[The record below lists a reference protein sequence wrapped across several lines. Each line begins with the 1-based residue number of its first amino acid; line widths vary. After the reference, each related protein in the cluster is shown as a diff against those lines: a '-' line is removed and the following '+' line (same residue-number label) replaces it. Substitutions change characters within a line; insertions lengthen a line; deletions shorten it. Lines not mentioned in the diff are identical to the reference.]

1 MATLPFKEDVFN
13 TEAIKDDEFDFG
25 DSAPLTTTQKQDA
38 PPSSLLNEQEKTA
51 RICLYR
57 SQNVGPVTY
66 HNLLKRY
73 KTAEAALDALPDL
86 ASRGGLRAPL
96 KLYSKEKVHQE
107 LKAHEKLGARLVVD
121 GEKEYPKALRDFNEA
136 PPVLSI
142 HGTPTLFKRRSVA
155 IVGARNCSLNGKK
168 MVQQLVQSLGQA
180 GYTIVSGL
188 ARGIDGQAHQTSL
201 ATGTIAVIAGG
212 IDKIYPPE
220 HETLF
225 AQIKEQ
231 GVVVAESIIGT
242 EPQSTLFP
250 RRNRLISA
258 LSQGVIVVEAAL
270 QSGSLITA
278 RYAAEQ
284 NRDVF
289 VVPGSPMDPRYRGSN
304 ALIRNGA
311 TLITKAQD
319 ILDVLNEPYRQ
330 VMKEA
335 ALEQEQSMEQDN
347 YLEGLPE
354 PDAKTTEDLSKKIMD
369 QLSSAPISLD
379 ELIREC
385 SYSSSIVLSALLQL
399 ELAGKITRHPG
410 NKIST

>member
-1 MATLPFKEDVFN
+1 MATLPFKEDAFKKESLQ
-13 TEAIKDDEFDFG
+13 EAELDFG
-25 DSAPLTTTQKQDA
+25 HPPLSKTTQKQETD
-38 PPSSLLNEQEKTA
+38 PSSPLSEQEKIA

-57 SQNVGPVTY
+57 SQNVGPVAY
-66 HNLLKRY
+66 RNLIKRY
-73 KTAEAALDALPDL
+73 KTATLALEALPDL

-96 KLYSKEKVHQE
+96 KLYSTDKVHQE
-107 LKAHEKLGARLVVD
+107 LKAHEKLGACLVVE
-121 GEKEYPKALRDFNEA
+121 GEKDYPKALRDLNET

-142 HGTPTLFKRRSVA
+142 HGNPALFKRSGIA

-168 MVQQLVQSLGQA
+168 MVQQLAQSLGQE
-180 GYTIVSGL
+180 GYTIISGL

-201 ATGTIAVIAGG
+201 GTGTIAVIAGG

-220 HETLF
+220 HKTLF

-231 GVVVAESIIGT
+231 GVIVAESIIGT

-250 RRNRLISA
+250 RRNRLISG

-278 RYAAEQ
+278 RYATEQ

-311 TLITKAQD
+311 TLVTNAQD
-319 ILDVLNEPYRQ
+319 ILDVLNEPYRH

-335 ALEQEQSMEQDN
+335 AFEQEQATEQDN
-347 YLEGLPE
+347 YLDASSE
-354 PDAKTTEDLSKKIMD
+354 PDSKTTEELSKKIMD
-369 QLSSAPISLD
+369 QLSSAPIFLD

-385 SYSSSIVLSALLQL
+385 SYSSSLVLSALLEL

>member
-1 MATLPFKEDVFN
+1 LARLPNKQNVFQN
-13 TEAIKDDEFDFG
+13 GELYFG
-25 DSAPLTTTQKQDA
+25 NLPPENAHEIQERALPSPLSD
-38 PPSSLLNEQEKTA
+38 QEKIA

-66 HNLLKRY
+66 RNLIKRY
-73 KTAEAALDALPDL
+73 KTAIIALEALPDL
-86 ASRGGLRAPL
+86 ANRGGLRAPL

-107 LKAHEKLGARLVVD
+107 LKAHEKLGARLVIE
-121 GEKEYPKALRDFNEA
+121 GEKDYPKALRDLNEA

-142 HGTPTLFKRRSVA
+142 HGNPTLFKRPGIAV
-155 IVGARNCSLNGKK
+155 VGARNCSLNGKK
-168 MVQQLVQSLGQA
+168 MVQQLAESLGQE
-180 GYTIVSGL
+180 GYTIISGL
-188 ARGIDGQAHQTSL
+188 ARGIDGQAHQSSL

-220 HETLF
+220 HEALF
-225 AQIKEQ
+225 ARIKEQ
-231 GVVVAESIIGT
+231 GVIIAESIIGT

-250 RRNRLISA
+250 RRNRLISG

-311 TLITKAQD
+311 TLVTKAQD
-319 ILDVLNEPYRQ
+319 ILDALNEPYRQ
-330 VMKEA
+330 IMKEA
-335 ALEQEQSMEQDN
+335 VFEQEQADEQNN
-347 YLEGLPE
+347 YLEELIE
-354 PDAKTTEDLSKKIMD
+354 PDSKTAKDLYKKITD
-369 QLSSAPISLD
+369 HLSSAPIFLD

-385 SYSSSIVLSALLQL
+385 SYSSSIVLSALLEL

>member
-1 MATLPFKEDVFN
+1 L
-13 TEAIKDDEFDFG
+13 I
-25 DSAPLTTTQKQDA
+25 
-38 PPSSLLNEQEKTA
+38 
-51 RICLYR
+51 
-57 SQNVGPVTY
+57 
-66 HNLLKRY
+66 KRY
-73 KTAEAALDALPDL
+73 KTAATALEALPDL
-86 ASRGGLRAPL
+86 ASRGGLKAPL
-96 KLYSKEKVHQE
+96 KLYSTEKVYQE
-107 LKAHEKLGARLVVD
+107 LKAHEKLGASLVVE
-121 GEKEYPKALRDFNEA
+121 GEKNYPKALRDLNEA

-142 HGTPTLFKRRSVA
+142 HGDPALFKSIGVA

-168 MVQQLVQSLGQA
+168 MVQQLAQSLGQE
-180 GYTIVSGL
+180 GYAIVSGL

-250 RRNRLISA
+250 RRNRLISG
-258 LSQGVIVVEAAL
+258 LSQAVIVVEAAL

-311 TLITKAQD
+311 TLITKSQD
-319 ILDVLNEPYRQ
+319 VLDVLNEPYRQ
-330 VMKEA
+330 IMKEA
-335 ALEQEQSMEQDN
+335 TFEEEQATEQDN
-347 YLEGLPE
+347 YLEELPE
-354 PDAKTTEDLSKKIMD
+354 HDSKTAEDLSKKIMD
-369 QLSSAPISLD
+369 QLSSAPIFLD

-385 SYSSSIVLSALLQL
+385 SYSSSIVLSALLEL

>member
-1 MATLPFKEDVFN
+1 LATLPFKEDVFKKEALKEAELDFGQSSPSN
-13 TEAIKDDEFDFG
+13 TSKTHDDEAF
-25 DSAPLTTTQKQDA
+25 SPL
-38 PPSSLLNEQEKTA
+38 SEQEKIA

-57 SQNVGPVTY
+57 SQNVGPVAY
-66 HNLLKRY
+66 RNLIKRY
-73 KTAEAALDALPDL
+73 KTATAALEALPDL

-96 KLYSKEKVHQE
+96 KLYSADKVHQE
-107 LKAHEKLGARLVVD
+107 LKAHEKLGACLVVE
-121 GEKEYPKALRDFNEA
+121 GEQDYPKALRDINEA

-142 HGTPTLFKRRSVA
+142 HGNPALFKRTGIA

-168 MVQQLVQSLGQA
+168 MVQTLAKSLGEE
-180 GYTIVSGL
+180 GYTIISGL

-220 HETLF
+220 HTTLF

-231 GVVVAESIIGT
+231 GVIVAESIIGT
-242 EPQSTLFP
+242 EPQSTFFP
-250 RRNRLISA
+250 RRNRLISG

-304 ALIRNGA
+304 ILIRNGA
-311 TLITKAQD
+311 TLVTAPQD
-319 ILDVLNEPYRQ
+319 ILDVLNESYRY

-335 ALEQEQSMEQDN
+335 AFEQGQAEEQDN
-347 YLEGLPE
+347 YLGDLLET
-354 PDAKTTEDLSKKIMD
+354 DSKTAEDLSKKIMNH
-369 QLSSAPISLD
+369 LSSAPISLD

-385 SYSSSIVLSALLQL
+385 SYSSSIVLSALLEL

>member
-1 MATLPFKEDVFN
+1 LATLPFRE
-13 TEAIKDDEFDFG
+13 EAFKDGTLDFG
-25 DSAPLTTTQKQDA
+25 DSISTKETQGKASKTSSKKAPL
-38 PPSSLLNEQEKTA
+38 SEQEKIA

-66 HNLLKRY
+66 RNLLKRY
-73 KTAEAALDALPDL
+73 KTATAALEALPDL

-96 KLYSKEKVHQE
+96 KLYSEDKVHQE
-107 LKAHEKLGARLVVD
+107 LHAHKKQGARLVVE
-121 GEKEYPKALRDFNEA
+121 GEADYPKALRDLNEA
-136 PPVLSI
+136 PPVLSL
-142 HGTPTLFKRRSVA
+142 HGNPDLFRPLGIA

-168 MVQQLVQSLGQA
+168 MVQQLAHHLGQE
-180 GYTIVSGL
+180 GYTIISGL
-188 ARGIDGQAHQTSL
+188 ARGIDGQAHQSSL
-201 ATGTIAVIAGG
+201 ETGTIAVIAGG

-220 HETLF
+220 HSTLF

-231 GVVVAESIIGT
+231 GLIVAESIIGT

-250 RRNRLISA
+250 RRNRLISG
-258 LSQGVIVVEAAL
+258 LSQGIIVVEAAL

-311 TLITKAQD
+311 TLTTKAQD
-319 ILDVLNEPYRQ
+319 ILEVLNEPYRQ
-330 VMKEA
+330 TMKEA
-335 ALEQEQSMEQDN
+335 AFEQEQESTQEQDN
-347 YLEGLPE
+347 YLGGLPE
-354 PDAKTTEDLSKKIMD
+354 PDSRTLEDLSTKIMGH
-369 QLSSAPISLD
+369 LSSAPILLD

-385 SYSSSIVLSALLQL
+385 SYSSSIVLSALLEL